1 MSYLFISIIVVI
13 VSFFLFKKVAGTM
26 SLTQL
31 NMISYNYY
39 YSLILQSFIG
49 VNIVILGLDNHYLL
63 NRINDFSIKQTAYF
77 SVVFVMILMPLSML
91 LTSFVCRFNAKKE
104 WDLYTKREIKHVIS
118 ANDKAVFVTLIIFT
132 MVSFLS
138 IIYTFISI
146 GTIPL
151 FKALSGTTGEEA
163 ARLRIIASRE
173 FDGIVYIR
181 NIFGLTMTPILSY
194 IAYSYTVKS
203 NYIGWK
209 ILFRILLVL
218 SIFALTYNLAK
229 APLLVYILGFIFLK
243 VIIKG
248 KINIKGIIKYVV
260 MVIVLIG
267 IFYIFIMNYK
277 ERFLDIN
284 SGPLGRILLGQITG
298 LYFHFVY
305 FPDVVPFLHGRS
317 FPSFISELFGYE
329 SVRSARIVMELV
341 NPRGVELGTAGVMNT
356 LFIGEAYANFGWIGV
371 FFGIIYV
378 GLFIQL
384 MYIIFMRLPKN
395 PITIALFAYYS
406 YSLPLTGGF
415 FDFIYNPGMFI
426 TLIIILFFYII
437 AIIIHHLF
445 VRIKPIDIKKQKEG
459 IGIE

>member
-1 MSYLFISIIVVI
+1 MIYIFISLAAIM
-13 VSFFLFKKVAGTM
+13 VSFLLFKKAVGTI
-26 SLTQL
+26 SLAQL

-39 YSLILQSFIG
+39 YNLILQSFIG

-63 NRINDFSIKQTAYF
+63 HRINDFSIKQTTYF
-77 SVVFVMILMPLSML
+77 SVVSVMILMPLSML
-91 LTSFVCRFNAKKE
+91 LVSFICKFNPKKE
-104 WDLYTKREIKHVIS
+104 WDVYIKKEIKHIIS
-118 ANDKAVFVTLIIFT
+118 REDKAVFVTLLFFT
-132 MVSFLS
+132 IVSFFS

-146 GTIPL
+146 GTVPL
-151 FKALSGTTGEEA
+151 FKAFLGGTGEEA

-194 IAYSYTVKS
+194 IAYLYTVKS

-209 ILFRILLVL
+209 ILFGVLSLL
-218 SIFALTYNLAK
+218 SIFVLTYNLAK
-229 APLLVYILGFIFLK
+229 APLLTYSLGFIFLK

-248 KINIKGIIKYVV
+248 KVNIKGIIKY
-260 MVIVLIG
+260 IVTAIALLG
-267 IFYIFIMNYK
+267 IFYIFIMDYK
-277 ERFLDIN
+277 GTFLDIN
-284 SGPLGRILLGQITG
+284 SGPLGRILLGQIAG

-305 FPDVVPFLHGRS
+305 FPEVVPFLHGTS

-341 NPRGVELGTAGVMNT
+341 NPRGVESGTAGVMNT
-356 LFIGEAYANFGWIGV
+356 LFIGEAYANFGWVGV
-371 FFGIIYV
+371 FVAIIYV
-378 GLFIQL
+378 GFFIQL
-384 MYIIFMRLPKN
+384 MYITLIRLPKN

-437 AIIIHHLF
+437 VIIIHHLF
-445 VRIKPIDIKKQKEG
+445 VRIKPIDIRKKKEG
-459 IGIE
+459 IGVE